1 MSNTKKKLPT
11 RFQQHRI
18 QKKKKKN
25 FGELLQSWQGFN
37 KELKKKEEDCNRQ
50 VRKTG
55 DLKRK
60 SKSNPLSFGI
70 KQKKREKIKTRLVP
84 PWFWPGGSRQG
95 QCAAGGVTPSR
106 PSCRWFWEASRSCQL
121 YGVPPVAQVLQIDG
135 EFGCSLVCIGSVLS
149 LAVVPT
155 ALQKLH
161 KCVTQNTTELLQ
173 DTEARQKRQPV
184 KTVQGP
190 KTYFNQ

>member
-1 MSNTKKKLPT
+1 MGK
-11 RFQQHRI
+11 
-18 QKKKKKN
+18 
-25 FGELLQSWQGFN
+25 FGELAG
-37 KELKKKEEDCNRQ
+37 
-50 VRKTG
+50 RKRA
-55 DLKRK
+55 DNQRNN
-60 SKSNPLSFGI
+60 SKPLSFGI
-70 KQKKREKIKTRLVP
+70 KQKKRKTKTRLVP
-84 PWFWPGGSRQG
+84 PWFRPGGSRRG

-121 YGVPPVAQVLQIDG
+121 SGVPPVAQVRRIDG

-173 DTEARQKRQPV
+173 DTEGDEEEEEGAFRN
-184 KTVQGP
+184 TD
-190 KTYFNQ
+190 FNKETTHRASVEVW